1 MLINF
6 AAALKLLG
14 PDAVFRLIR
23 EARPTSDYYLTTFLP
38 EMLRPTYHV
47 EEGSMKV
54 HATMAGLTGMDS
66 KYPETGVISASKFLE
81 KSAKIANQATL
92 TEQALRE
99 LQEFMMRLSTS
110 GGNVNAPKTLALEAL
125 NFFNKVIMQP
135 HWDTMEYLK
144 GQLFTTGE
152 IDWTFNGME
161 VKIDYGIPVAN
172 KLTART
178 GNDAYGGTASK
189 FWTDVRL
196 IQKALNYAVQ
206 AYFCHP
212 DTFDAILDNPEN
224 AIKIVEKTEFK
235 YGNEY
240 KITKY
245 EALNGVNVE
254 SSDNRDTVTIRTY
267 GAEGELIN
275 PADPKTTITVPFL
288 SGGKLVGVGRPTTRG
303 YIPGEGATD
312 DASRD
317 RALGYTHIAPTV
329 EGNGQSGRLGRLYTP
344 ESMPMQL
351 VGQGVTNGLP
361 VLSGPEKVVIASTDM
376 PA

>member
-23 EARPTSDYYLTTFLP
+23 EARPTSDYYLTQFLP
-38 EMLRPTYHV
+38 EILRPTYHV
-47 EEGSMKV
+47 ESGSMKI

-99 LQEFMMRLSTS
+99 LQEFMMRLSAQ
-110 GGNVNAPKTLALEAL
+110 GGNVNAPKTLAVEAL
-125 NFFNKVIMQP
+125 NFFEKVIMQP

-152 IDWTFNGME
+152 IDWNFNGMS
-161 VKIDYGIPVAN
+161 VKIDYGIPSGN
-172 KLTART
+172 KLATRS
-178 GNDAYGGTASK
+178 GNDAYGGSASK
-189 FWTDVRL
+189 FWDDVRL
-196 IQKALNYAVQ
+196 IQKKLKHSVQ
-206 AYFCHP
+206 AYTCHP
-212 DTFDAILDNPEN
+212 DTFDVILDNKQN
-224 AIKIVEKTEFK
+224 GIKIVEKTENK

-240 KITKY
+240 VITRY
-245 EALNGVNVE
+245 EAINGVNVE
-254 SSDNRDTVTIRTY
+254 SSDSRDTIRVRTY

-288 SGGKLVGVGRPTTRG
+288 SGGKLVGIGSPTTRG
-303 YIPGEGATD
+303 YIPGEGASD
-312 DASRD
+312 DESRD
-317 RALGYTHIAPTV
+317 RALGYTHVAPTV
-329 EGNGQSGRLGRLYTP
+329 EGNGQPGRWGRLYTP
-344 ESMPMQL
+344 ENMPMQL

-361 VLSGPEKVVIASTDM
+361 VLEGPEKVVIATTDM
-376 PA
+376 P